1 MKEKIIKLTIGI
13 FSAVLLLTFILSG
26 CSAVRSSAEAIGGAA
41 DNYSEGQV
49 MDKTVSEA
57 PSMQEA
63 GGAAAETTAASA
75 VSNSGSEL
83 YTEAGSAD
91 SAAIQVISTKLI
103 KNASIQ
109 IEVEKGTFEKIFFQ
123 VASLADQNNGYVSN
137 SQSYS
142 DSEGNMTSGQITI
155 RVDKANF
162 DVVLNKVKAMGK
174 VLNVNITVSDVT
186 QEYVDNES
194 RLKNLD
200 SQRTSLLKLM
210 DKSVTV
216 KDSIEIQRELSN
228 VEGQIEIIKG
238 RQNYLDNLIGY
249 STIDIAIAEP
259 QAITE
264 SNEGGFIGAVR
275 RGATGALT
283 VLRVIATALIAI
295 SPLLV
300 LAGIV
305 LIIIWQSLRS
315 RNRKRKKLQAMEAQK
330 AQQNK

>member
-1 MKEKIIKLTIGI
+1 MKEKIIKLAIGI
-13 FSAVLLLTFILSG
+13 FTAVLLLAFILPG

-41 DNYSEGQV
+41 DNYSDEQA
-49 MDKTVSEA
+49 MDKSLSEA

-63 GGAAAETTAASA
+63 DGAAAATTAAA
-75 VSNSGSEL
+75 AIGDSGSEL

-103 KNASIQ
+103 KNAYIQ
-109 IEVEKGTFEKIFFQ
+109 LEVDKGTFEKIFFQ

-155 RVDKANF
+155 RVDRANF
-162 DVVLNKVKAMGK
+162 DAVLNKVKAMGK

-200 SQRTSLLKLM
+200 SQRNSLLKLM

-264 SNEGGFIGAVR
+264 SNEGGFIGAIR

-283 VLRVIATALIAI
+283 VLRVIAMVLIAI

-300 LAGIV
+300 IAGIV
-305 LIIIWQSLRS
+305 LIIIWQSLKS
-315 RNRKRKKLQAMEAQK
+315 RNRKRKKLQAVEAQK
-330 AQQNK
+330 TQ

>member
-1 MKEKIIKLTIGI
+1 MKEKIIKLIIGI
-13 FSAVLLLTFILSG
+13 FFTVLLLTFILSG
-26 CSAVRSSAEAIGGAA
+26 CSAVRSSAQAVAGAA
-41 DNYSEGQV
+41 DGQAMEKSLSE
-49 MDKTVSEA
+49 S
-57 PSMQEA
+57 PSMPA
-63 GGAAAETTAASA
+63 ADGAAAATTAAA
-75 VSNSGSEL
+75 ATVNSGSEL

-103 KNASIQ
+103 KNAFIQ

-162 DVVLNKVKAMGK
+162 DAVLNKIKAMGK

-200 SQRTSLLKLM
+200 AQRTSLLKLM

-249 STIDIAIAEP
+249 STIDITIAEP

-264 SNEGGFIGAVR
+264 SNQGGFIGAIR

-283 VLRVIATALIAI
+283 VLRVIATGLIAI

-305 LIIIWQSLRS
+305 LIIIWLSLRS

-330 AQQNK
+330 VQQNK

>member
-26 CSAVRSSAEAIGGAA
+26 CSAVRSSAEAVTGVA
-41 DNYSEGQV
+41 DGQAMEKNLSV
-49 MDKTVSEA
+49 A

-63 GGAAAETTAASA
+63 GGAAAETTAAAAIS
-75 VSNSGSEL
+75 SSGSEL

-91 SAAIQVISTKLI
+91 SAAIQVIGTKLI

-109 IEVEKGTFEKIFFQ
+109 IQVEKGTFEKIFFQ

-162 DVVLNKVKAMGK
+162 DAVLNKIKALGK
-174 VLNVNITVSDVT
+174 VQNVNITVSDVT

-249 STIDIAIAEP
+249 STIDITIAEP

-264 SNEGGFIGAVR
+264 SNQGGFIGAIR

-283 VLRVIATALIAI
+283 VLRVIATGLIAI

-330 AQQNK
+330 AQQIK

>member
-1 MKEKIIKLTIGI
+1 MKQKIIKLIIGI
-13 FSAVLLLTFILSG
+13 FSTVLLLAFILSG
-26 CSAVRSSAEAIGGAA
+26 CSAVRSSAQAVTGVA
-41 DNYSEGQV
+41 DGQAMEKSFSE
-49 MDKTVSEA
+49 S
-57 PSMQEA
+57 PSMPEA
-63 GGAAAETTAASA
+63 DGGAAETTSAAET
-75 VSNSGSEL
+75 VNSGSEL

-91 SAAIQVISTKLI
+91 ASAIQVISTKLI
-103 KNASIQ
+103 KNAALQ

-228 VEGQIEIIKG
+228 VEGQIEVIKG

-249 STIDIAIAEP
+249 STIDVNLAEP

-264 SNEGGFIGAVR
+264 SNEGGFIGAIR

-283 VLRVIATALIAI
+283 VLRVIATGLIAI

>member
-13 FSAVLLLTFILSG
+13 FSTVLLLTFILSG
-26 CSAVRSSAEAIGGAA
+26 CSAVRSSAIGGAA

-63 GGAAAETTAASA
+63 EGAAVETTAAVA
-75 VSNSGSEL
+75 PGDSGSEL

-91 SAAIQVISTKLI
+91 AAAIQVISTKLI
-103 KNASIQ
+103 KNAYIQ

-162 DVVLNKVKAMGK
+162 DAVLNKVKAMGK

-200 SQRTSLLKLM
+200 SQRASLLKLM

-300 LAGIV
+300 IAGIV
-305 LIIIWQSLRS
+305 LIIIWQSLKS

-330 AQQNK
+330 AQQIK

>member
-26 CSAVRSSAEAIGGAA
+26 CSAVRSSAEAVTGVA
-41 DNYSEGQV
+41 DGQAIE
-49 MDKTVSEA
+49 KNLSGA
-57 PSMQEA
+57 PSMQEG
-63 GGAAAETTAASA
+63 GGAAVETTAAA
-75 VSNSGSEL
+75 AMSNSGSEL

-91 SAAIQVISTKLI
+91 SAVIQVISTKLI

-162 DVVLNKVKAMGK
+162 DAVLNKIKALGK
-174 VLNVNITVSDVT
+174 VKNVNITVSDVT

-249 STIDIAIAEP
+249 STIDITIAEP

-264 SNEGGFIGAVR
+264 SNQGGFIGAIR

-283 VLRVIATALIAI
+283 VLRVIATGLIAI

-305 LIIIWQSLRS
+305 LIIIWQSLRA

-330 AQQNK
+330 AQQIK

>member
-1 MKEKIIKLTIGI
+1 MKEKIIKLAIGI
-13 FSAVLLLTFILSG
+13 FSAVLLLTFILPG
-26 CSAVRSSAEAIGGAA
+26 CSAVRSSAEAIGGAV
-41 DNYSEGQV
+41 DNYDEGLV
-49 MDKTVSEA
+49 MEKSMSEA

-63 GGAAAETTAASA
+63 DGAAAATTAAVA
-75 VSNSGSEL
+75 AGDPGSEL

-91 SAAIQVISTKLI
+91 SATIQVISTKLI

-109 IEVEKGTFEKIFFQ
+109 IEVEKGSFEKVFFQ

-162 DVVLNKVKAMGK
+162 DAVLNKIKAMGK

-200 SQRTSLLKLM
+200 SQRASLLKIM
-210 DKSVTV
+210 DNSVTV

-249 STIDIAIAEP
+249 STIDVYLAEP

-264 SNEGGFIGAVR
+264 STEGGFIGAIK
-275 RGATGALT
+275 RGAKGALT
-283 VLRVIATALIAI
+283 VIRVIAMGLVAI

-300 LAGIV
+300 IAGIV
-305 LIIIWQSLRS
+305 LIIIWQSL
-315 RNRKRKKLQAMEAQK
+315 KVKKQEEKKTAGYGSPESTAK
-330 AQQNK
+330 

>member
-1 MKEKIIKLTIGI
+1 MKEKTIKLTIGI
-13 FSAVLLLTFILSG
+13 FSTVLLLAFILSG
-26 CSAVRSSAEAIGGAA
+26 CSAVRSSAEAVTGVA
-41 DNYSEGQV
+41 DGQV
-49 MDKTVSEA
+49 MDKAVSEA

-63 GGAAAETTAASA
+63 GGAAVETTAAVA
-75 VSNSGSEL
+75 PGDSGSEL

-91 SAAIQVISTKLI
+91 SATMQVINTKLI

-162 DVVLNKVKAMGK
+162 DVVLNKVKALGK

-249 STIDIAIAEP
+249 STIDITIAEP

-283 VLRVIATALIAI
+283 VLRVIATAFIAI

-305 LIIIWQSLRS
+305 LIIIWQSLRA

-330 AQQNK
+330 GQQNK

>member
-1 MKEKIIKLTIGI
+1 MKEKTIKVTIGI
-13 FSAVLLLTFILSG
+13 FSAVLLLVFILSG
-26 CSAVRSSAEAIGGAA
+26 CSAVRSSADAVTGVA
-41 DNYSEGQV
+41 DSQAVEKNL
-49 MDKTVSEA
+49 SEA

-63 GGAAAETTAASA
+63 GGAAAETTAAA
-75 VSNSGSEL
+75 AINNSGSEL

-91 SAAIQVISTKLI
+91 SATIQVISTKLI

-162 DVVLNKVKAMGK
+162 DTVLNKIKAFGK
-174 VLNVNITVSDVT
+174 VQNVNITVSDVT
-186 QEYVDNES
+186 QEYVDNDS

-249 STIDIAIAEP
+249 STIDITIAEP

-283 VLRVIATALIAI
+283 VLRVIATGLIAI

-305 LIIIWQSLRS
+305 LIIIWQSLKS

>member
-1 MKEKIIKLTIGI
+1 MKQKIIKLIIGI
-13 FSAVLLLTFILSG
+13 FSTVLLLAFILSG
-26 CSAVRSSAEAIGGAA
+26 CSAVRSSAEAVAGAA
-41 DNYSEGQV
+41 DGQAMEKSLSE
-49 MDKTVSEA
+49 S

-63 GGAAAETTAASA
+63 NGAAAETTAAA
-75 VSNSGSEL
+75 APVNSGSEL
-83 YTEAGSAD
+83 STEAGSAD

-103 KNASIQ
+103 KNAYLQ
-109 IEVEKGTFEKIFFQ
+109 LEVEKGTFEKIFFQ

-162 DVVLNKVKAMGK
+162 DAVLNKIKAMGK

-194 RLKNLD
+194 RFKYLD
-200 SQRTSLLKLM
+200 SQRNSLLKLM

-249 STIDIAIAEP
+249 STIDVNLAEP

-264 SNEGGFIGAVR
+264 SNEGGFIGAIR

-283 VLRVIATALIAI
+283 VLRVIATGLIAI

>member
-13 FSAVLLLTFILSG
+13 FSVVLFLTFILSG
-26 CSAVRSSAEAIGGAA
+26 CSAVRSSAEAIGGAVE
-41 DNYSEGQV
+41 NSTGQA
-49 MDKTVSEA
+49 MDKGFAEA
-57 PSMQEA
+57 PAMQD
-63 GGAAAETTAASA
+63 AAAANVAETTVAAA
-75 VSNSGSEL
+75 IEPGSEL

-109 IEVEKGTFEKIFFQ
+109 IEVEKGSFEKVFFQ

-162 DVVLNKVKAMGK
+162 DAVLNKIKAMGK
-174 VLNVNITVSDVT
+174 VMNVNITVSDVT

-200 SQRTSLLKLM
+200 SQRASLLKLM
-210 DKSVTV
+210 DQSVTV

-228 VEGQIEIIKG
+228 VEGQIEVIKG

-249 STIDIAIAEP
+249 STIDVYLAEP

-264 SNEGGFIGAVR
+264 STEGGFLGAIR
-275 RGATGALT
+275 RGAKGALT
-283 VLRVIATALIAI
+283 VVRVVAMALVAI

-300 LAGIV
+300 IAGII

-330 AQQNK
+330 TQQIK

>member
-26 CSAVRSSAEAIGGAA
+26 CSAVRSSAEAVTGVA
-41 DNYSEGQV
+41 DGQAIE
-49 MDKTVSEA
+49 KNLSGA
-57 PSMQEA
+57 PSMQEG
-63 GGAAAETTAASA
+63 GGAAAETTAAA
-75 VSNSGSEL
+75 AMSNSGSEL

-91 SAAIQVISTKLI
+91 SAVIQVISTKLI

-162 DVVLNKVKAMGK
+162 DAVLNKIKALGK
-174 VLNVNITVSDVT
+174 VKNVNITVSDVT

-249 STIDIAIAEP
+249 STIDITIAEP

-264 SNEGGFIGAVR
+264 SNQGGFIGAIR

-283 VLRVIATALIAI
+283 VLRVIATGLIAI

-305 LIIIWQSLRS
+305 LIIIWQSLRA

-330 AQQNK
+330 AQQIK

>member
-13 FSAVLLLTFILSG
+13 FSTVLLLTFILSG
-26 CSAVRSSAEAIGGAA
+26 CSAVRSSAEAVTGVA
-41 DNYSEGQV
+41 DGQAIE
-49 MDKTVSEA
+49 KNLSGA
-57 PSMQEA
+57 PSMQEG
-63 GGAAAETTAASA
+63 GGAAAETTAAA
-75 VSNSGSEL
+75 AMSNSGSEL

-91 SAAIQVISTKLI
+91 SAVIQVISTKLI

-162 DVVLNKVKAMGK
+162 DAVLNKIKALGK
-174 VLNVNITVSDVT
+174 VKNVNITVSDVT

-249 STIDIAIAEP
+249 STIDITIAEP

-264 SNEGGFIGAVR
+264 SNQGGFIGAIR

-283 VLRVIATALIAI
+283 VLRVIATGLIAI

-305 LIIIWQSLRS
+305 LIIIWQSLRA

-330 AQQNK
+330 AQQIK

>member
-1 MKEKIIKLTIGI
+1 MKKKIIKLMV
-13 FSAVLLLTFILSG
+13 AVISTVILLTFALSG
-26 CSAVRSSAEAIGGAA
+26 CSAIRSSAQAVAGGA
-41 DNYSEGQV
+41 DGGPVISQ
-49 MDKTVSEA
+49 T

-63 GGAAAETTAASA
+63 ADANTASTTAA
-75 VSNSGSEL
+75 VLVGDPGSEL

-91 SAAIQVISTKLI
+91 AATIQVISTKLI
-103 KNASIQ
+103 KNAFLQ
-109 IEVEKGTFEKIFFQ
+109 LQVEKGTFEKVFFQ

-162 DVVLNKVKAMGK
+162 DTVLNKIKEMGK

-194 RLKNLD
+194 RLKNLY
-200 SQRTSLLKLM
+200 SQSASLLKLM
-210 DKSVTV
+210 EQSVTV
-216 KDSIEIQRELSN
+216 SDSIEIQRELSN

-249 STIDIAIAEP
+249 STIDVKLAEP

-264 SNEGGFIGAVR
+264 STEGGFIGAII
-275 RGATGALT
+275 RGAKGALT
-283 VLRVIATALIAI
+283 VIRVIATALVAI

-300 LAGIV
+300 LAGII
-305 LIIIWQSLRS
+305 LIIIWLSLRS
-315 RNRKRKKLQAMEAQK
+315 RNRKRKRLQALEAQK
-330 AQQNK
+330 TQQNK

>member
-1 MKEKIIKLTIGI
+1 MEKSL
-13 FSAVLLLTFILSG
+13 
-26 CSAVRSSAEAIGGAA
+26 
-41 DNYSEGQV
+41 
-49 MDKTVSEA
+49 SEA

-63 GGAAAETTAASA
+63 DGAAAETTVAAA
-75 VSNSGSEL
+75 IGNSGSEL

-162 DVVLNKVKAMGK
+162 DAVLNKIKAMGK
-174 VLNVNITVSDVT
+174 VKNVNITVSDVT

-228 VEGQIEIIKG
+228 VEGQIEVIKG

-249 STIDIAIAEP
+249 STIDITLAEP

-264 SNEGGFIGAVR
+264 SNQGGFIGAIR
-275 RGATGALT
+275 RGAIGALT
-283 VLRVIATALIAI
+283 VIRVIATGLVAI

-300 LAGIV
+300 IAGIV
-305 LIIIWQSLRS
+305 LIIIWQSLKS

-330 AQQNK
+330 TQQIK

>member
-1 MKEKIIKLTIGI
+1 MKQKIIKLIIGI
-13 FSAVLLLTFILSG
+13 FSTVLLLAFILSG
-26 CSAVRSSAEAIGGAA
+26 CSAVRSSAEAVAGAA
-41 DNYSEGQV
+41 DGQAMEKSLSE
-49 MDKTVSEA
+49 S

-63 GGAAAETTAASA
+63 NGAAVETTAAA
-75 VSNSGSEL
+75 APVNSGSEL

-103 KNASIQ
+103 KNAYLQ
-109 IEVEKGTFEKIFFQ
+109 LEVEKGTFEKIFFQ

-162 DVVLNKVKAMGK
+162 DAVLNKIKAMGK

-249 STIDIAIAEP
+249 STIDVNLAEP

-264 SNEGGFIGAVR
+264 SNEGGFIGAIR

-283 VLRVIATALIAI
+283 VLRVIATGLIAI

>member
-1 MKEKIIKLTIGI
+1 MKKKIIKLMV
-13 FSAVLLLTFILSG
+13 AVISTVILLTFALSG
-26 CSAVRSSAEAIGGAA
+26 CSAVRSSAQAVAGGA
-41 DNYSEGQV
+41 DGGPVISQ
-49 MDKTVSEA
+49 T

-63 GGAAAETTAASA
+63 ADANTASTTAA
-75 VSNSGSEL
+75 VLVGDPGSEL

-91 SAAIQVISTKLI
+91 AATIQVISTKLI
-103 KNASIQ
+103 KNAFLQ
-109 IEVEKGTFEKIFFQ
+109 LQVEKGTFEKVFFQ

-162 DVVLNKVKAMGK
+162 DTVLNKIKEMGK

-194 RLKNLD
+194 RLKNLY
-200 SQRTSLLKLM
+200 SQSASLLKLM
-210 DKSVTV
+210 EQSVTV
-216 KDSIEIQRELSN
+216 SDSIEIQRELSN

-249 STIDIAIAEP
+249 STIDVKLAEP

-264 SNEGGFIGAVR
+264 STEGGFIGAII
-275 RGATGALT
+275 RGAKGALT
-283 VLRVIATALIAI
+283 VIRVIATALVAI

-300 LAGIV
+300 LAGII
-305 LIIIWQSLRS
+305 LIIIWLSLRS
-315 RNRKRKKLQAMEAQK
+315 RNRKRKRLQALEAQK
-330 AQQNK
+330 TQQNK